1 MLNKKL
7 FPIPN
12 HRLQFSRIL
21 YLISHISY
29 FASISYLLSPICLYA
44 SGPWTSGGSTLKQ
57 YLGARPLG
65 MGEAFVGLADDIN
78 TLQFN
83 PAGLSNI
90 PRREIG
96 AMYLKGLMDTNYG
109 NFAYAQP
116 IGETG
121 YICGSLMTLQGGD
134 IEINWWDGT
143 SVTTNERKAKQDY
156 IFTLG
161 YTHDFFSGR
170 ELSLG
175 ANFKVIKSE
184 LAEESKGNTFAAD
197 IGGLY
202 RLMDEK
208 LSLGLS
214 VQNIGKGMEY
224 KGGIATGEES
234 DPLPSAVKFG
244 IAYKI
249 VSGDISKLTGVVDI
263 NKYKY
268 TDIQTNAGLEY
279 WVKEMIALRTGYKMG
294 YDLASVTAGMGFR
307 YKDYQLD
314 YGFGLM
320 DKINHLH
327 KVSFTLR
334 FGNPS
339 PKQIS
344 RAEQIYNK
352 GLTYFDAAEYARS
365 ILEFNKT
372 IKIAPNHENA
382 QIKLRESYTKLIEQ
396 TYRQGVEYYGKS
408 QYAKAVLL
416 FNQVLELDP
425 SHEEAQA
432 KMIEANEMLKQQR
445 GD

>member
-1 MLNKKL
+1 
-7 FPIPN
+7 
-12 HRLQFSRIL
+12 
-21 YLISHISY
+21 
-29 FASISYLLSPICLYA
+29 
-44 SGPWTSGGSTLKQ
+44 
-57 YLGARPLG
+57 
-65 MGEAFVGLADDIN
+65 
-78 TLQFN
+78 
-83 PAGLSNI
+83 
-90 PRREIG
+90 
-96 AMYLKGLMDTNYG
+96 
-109 NFAYAQP
+109 
-116 IGETG
+116 
-121 YICGSLMTLQGGD
+121 
-134 IEINWWDGT
+134 
-143 SVTTNERKAKQDY
+143 
-156 IFTLG
+156 
-161 YTHDFFSGR
+161 
-170 ELSLG
+170 
-175 ANFKVIKSE
+175 
-184 LAEESKGNTFAAD
+184 
-197 IGGLY
+197 
-202 RLMDEK
+202 
-208 LSLGLS
+208 
-214 VQNIGKGMEY
+214 
-224 KGGIATGEES
+224 
-234 DPLPSAVKFG
+234 
-244 IAYKI
+244 
-249 VSGDISKLTGVVDI
+249 
-263 NKYKY
+263 
-268 TDIQTNAGLEY
+268 
-279 WVKEMIALRTGYKMG
+279 LRTGYKMG